1 MAAATAPV
9 RVVVLAYPRV
19 DELDLF
25 GAYSVLTK
33 AAPRFDVCIAA
44 REEQI
49 TGSGGVTFA
58 VGADLAAV
66 ASADA
71 VVVPGGRGAVDA
83 AADDELR
90 EVLRAAGSG
99 GAAVYGVCS
108 GALLI
113 AAAGLADGRKVA
125 VHHAKQ
131 DLLRA
136 HPVGAVVSGL
146 VRDGRVSTVG
156 GDHRDSVKSVD
167 LAFALLA
174 DFAADLVEPISTR
187 METRP
192 GRRAS

>member
-1 MAAATAPV
+1 MAATTAPV

-25 GAYSVLTK
+25 GAYSVLAK
-33 AAPRFDVCIAA
+33 AAPRFDVRIAA
-44 REEQI
+44 RDEQV
-49 TGSGGVTFA
+49 TGSGGVTFTA
-58 VGADLAAV
+58 GTDLAAV
-66 ASADA
+66 ESADA

-83 AADDELR
+83 AADAGLR
-90 EVLRAAGSG
+90 EVLRAADSR
-99 GAAVYGVCS
+99 GAAMYGVCS
-108 GALLI
+108 GTLLI
-113 AAAGLADGRKVA
+113 AAAGLADGRRVA
-125 VHHAKQ
+125 VHHGKRE
-131 DLLRA
+131 LLRA
-136 HPVGAVVSGL
+136 HPVGDVVSGL